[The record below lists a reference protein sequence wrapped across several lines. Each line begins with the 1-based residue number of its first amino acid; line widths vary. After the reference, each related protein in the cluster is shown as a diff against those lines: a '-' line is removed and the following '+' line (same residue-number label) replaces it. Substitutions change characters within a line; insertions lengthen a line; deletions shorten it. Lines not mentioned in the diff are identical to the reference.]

1 MKGFKKCDNGHF
13 FKENLSSCPYCPSK
27 GSSSNS
33 QNEDFDKTRVGGN
46 QFDATEVTSILSQTE
61 LTTDDATHTF
71 GTGSS
76 NDGDKT
82 QVFGGAGATD
92 APTELLGENKTIPSP
107 TNQKRN
113 LDRTFIGSIPDPTII
128 DNDLNAERLASP
140 AANNAPRA
148 ARRIVGWLIS
158 YSLDPCGI
166 DWRIYEGTNTIGRD
180 PINTIIISKD
190 PSISSQHI
198 IILYR
203 RGKFKIK
210 DKMTANGTFKNGE
223 ELDVEEAYDLMDGD
237 TLKLG
242 ESTFKFKSAE

>member
-13 FKENLSSCPYCPSK
+13 FKENLSACPYCPSK

-33 QNEDFDKTRVGGN
+33 ENEDLNKTRIGGN
-46 QFDATEVTSILSQTE
+46 QFDATEVTTNDGTE
-61 LTTDDATHTF
+61 TF
-71 GTGSS
+71 GSGSS

-92 APTELLGENKTIPSP
+92 AQTELLTGNKNIPSP

-128 DNDLNAERLASP
+128 DNDLNADRLASP

-180 PINTIIISKD
+180 PKNTIIISKD
-190 PSISSQHI
+190 PSISSEHI